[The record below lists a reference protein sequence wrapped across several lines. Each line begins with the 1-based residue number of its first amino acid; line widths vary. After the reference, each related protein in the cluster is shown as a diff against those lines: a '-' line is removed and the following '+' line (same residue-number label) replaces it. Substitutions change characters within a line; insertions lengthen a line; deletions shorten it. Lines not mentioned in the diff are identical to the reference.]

1 MPPKVDRLRSSDVS
15 FHGTSRLAPPGRSLL
30 FAVAGQTG
38 EAHAFSQSRPSQAS
52 ARFIGSIL
60 KIGFVLRAV
69 GC

>member
-38 EAHAFSQSRPSQAS
+38 EARAFSQSRLSQAS
-52 ARFIGSIL
+52 ARSS
-60 KIGFVLRAV
+60 
-69 GC
+69 